1 MNTLSLYLNEIARHP
16 VLQPWEEMALAKR
29 CERGDEQAK
38 QKLTEANLRLVAA
51 IAKTYRGVDVPLLD
65 LIQEGAIGLMRAVD
79 KFDWRRGVRFATYAG
94 YWIRESIERSIAAQ
108 SEPMRIPVRVRQR
121 LRAFA
126 RLSLQL
132 EAELGRRPTIAE
144 LAEAADSSRE
154 EIESLH
160 DLLRDYQSL
169 DAAAGDGEA
178 LVGDFV
184 ADGEATLEF
193 EAADSELTAAWV
205 RGLVERLPAL
215 ERRIIELRFGLDG
228 EPRSIEAIA
237 DTVGTPEVT
246 VRTLE
251 TRALS
256 RLRQDGGSELASLRP
271 LRRTEK
277 QPAIMPSAY
286 AEARLAA

>member
-1 MNTLSLYLNEIARHP
+1 
-16 VLQPWEEMALAKR
+16 
-29 CERGDEQAK
+29 
-38 QKLTEANLRLVAA
+38 
-51 IAKTYRGVDVPLLD
+51 
-65 LIQEGAIGLMRAVD
+65 
-79 KFDWRRGVRFATYAG
+79 
-94 YWIRESIERSIAAQ
+94 
-108 SEPMRIPVRVRQR
+108 MRIPVRVRQR
-121 LRAFA
+121 LRVFA

-271 LRRTEK
+271 LRCTEK
-277 QPAIMPSAY
+277 QPTIMPSAY